1 MSDTMLS
8 ELEQHIEAGW
18 ERWERMPA
26 GPQRDAWAAQLR
38 AFEDVADREVDVR
51 LRKAVG
57 A

>member
-38 AFEDVADREVDVR
+38 AFEEVADREVDVR
-51 LRKAVG
+51 LRKAVSR
-57 A
+57 